1 MHLKRWIS
9 GLIMAPCLILFILFA
24 PPWLFLILILFVTF
38 LGLKEYYTLALPA
51 LVPRKKMV
59 GIFLSLLLPLSL
71 YAKDFRCF
79 LAGMAMILM
88 LLFILALFEK
98 GDFSRRVD
106 QIGRHLLGLFYVPFL
121 LGHFI
126 LMHKMAEG
134 RLWILFTLVVVYFG
148 DTAAFYVGRTWGRKK
163 LAPEI
168 SPGKTVEGGAGAIG
182 GSIAGALFFQFFFLP
197 HFPAHHALVL
207 AIGAGI
213 IGQLGDLFESLLKRS
228 AEVKDSGTLIPGHG
242 GLLDR
247 IDSVLFAGPWVY
259 YYLWGTGLG

>member
-38 LGLKEYYTLALPA
+38 LGLKEYYALALPG
-51 LVPRKKMV
+51 LVPNKKMV
-59 GIFLSLLLPLSL
+59 GIFLSLLLPISL

-79 LAGMAMILM
+79 LTGMAMILM
-88 LLFILALFEK
+88 LLFIIALFEK

-106 QIGRHLLGLFYVPFL
+106 QVGRHLLGLFYVPFL

-126 LMHKMAEG
+126 LMHKMEEG
-134 RLWILFTLVVVYFG
+134 RLLILFTLVVVYFG

-168 SPGKTVEGGAGAIG
+168 SPGKTLEGGREPSADPLPAPCFSNFFSCPNSL
-182 GSIAGALFFQFFFLP
+182 SIM
-197 HFPAHHALVL
+197 
-207 AIGAGI
+207 
-213 IGQLGDLFESLLKRS
+213 
-228 AEVKDSGTLIPGHG
+228 
-242 GLLDR
+242 
-247 IDSVLFAGPWVY
+247 
-259 YYLWGTGLG
+259 LWF